1 MPTETPNSAPND
13 LASFVR
19 KNPGMYFQHSRIS
32 GTELAAQLLE
42 YVKALG
48 CSQAESLELAGWHVV
63 RSEQDWFTLAR
74 FAVPE
79 DLRCTALLAA
89 PEWAQNTTRPEALIG
104 ALSERVVVSKGG
116 KLTVSASDSVPNEV
130 LDAMSAAKWQRAIA
144 FSGVR

>member
-1 MPTETPNSAPND
+1 MPADTLNTAPND
-13 LASFVR
+13 PASFVR
-19 KNPGMYFQHSRIS
+19 KNPGMYFRHGRICAA
-32 GTELAAQLLE
+32 ELAAQLLQ

-48 CSQAESLELAGWHVV
+48 CNESESLELAGWHIV

-79 DLRCTALLAA
+79 DLRCTFLLAA

-104 ALSERVVVSKGG
+104 ALSQRVVVSKGG
-116 KLTVSASDSVPNEV
+116 KLTVAASESVPNEV
-130 LDAMSAAKWQRAIA
+130 LDAMSAARWQRAIA